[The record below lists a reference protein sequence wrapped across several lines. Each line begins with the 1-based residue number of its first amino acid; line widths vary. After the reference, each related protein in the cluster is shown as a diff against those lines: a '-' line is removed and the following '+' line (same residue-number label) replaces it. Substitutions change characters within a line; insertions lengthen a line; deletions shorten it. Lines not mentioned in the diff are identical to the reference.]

1 MRLTF
6 WGVRGSYPVASSTTL
21 RYGGHTSCVQLEI
34 PGVEAPYVLDAGTGI
49 RNLGM
54 RLLEGKF
61 GKGEGVMRLFLSH
74 LHWDH
79 VQGLPFFGPAH
90 VGGNRIHVYGRGR
103 DGAPLLEAVTGI
115 TRREFFP
122 VGMDSFPATLEF
134 TELAPNVAIEAD
146 GVKILPLSL
155 NHPWGALGFRFEK
168 DGKSVAYITDTSP
181 FDTIRYPEKFV
192 TGAPKELSSED
203 RSALDDMRSNLV
215 KGLENTSCVVYDT
228 QYTDAEYEKFP
239 HWGHGTPKHALAV
252 CREAKVKKLV
262 LFHHAPGRTDDDQ
275 DRLTNETREFASK
288 DGIDVVSAME
298 GLRVEIG

>member
-21 RYGGHTSCVQLEI
+21 RYGGHTSCVELEVDGLET
-34 PGVEAPYVLDAGTGI
+34 PFVLDAGTGI

-61 GKGEGVMRLFLSH
+61 GKGEGTLRLFLSH

-103 DGAPLLEAVTGI
+103 DGAPLLDAVTGI

-134 TELAPNVAIEAD
+134 TEVSPGAVLDVE
-146 GVKILPLSL
+146 GVRVLPLAL
-155 NHPWGALGFRFEK
+155 NHPWGALGFRFDK
-168 DGKSVAYITDTSP
+168 GGKSVAYVTDTSP

-192 TGAPKELSSED
+192 TGAPKELSED
-203 RSALDDMRSNLV
+203 DRRWLQECRANLV
-215 KGLENTSCVVYDT
+215 KGLEGADIVVYDT

-239 HWGHGTPKHALAV
+239 HWGHGTPKHALDV
-252 CREAKVKKLV
+252 CREAKAKKLV

-275 DRLTNETREFASK
+275 DKLTAETKELAAK
-288 DGIDVVSAME
+288 QGIEVVAAME
-298 GLRVEIG
+298 GMRVDV